1 VEVTTMNRSTKTLPI
16 ALALAAA
23 PLLGGCNGA
32 LVGNLVVLMVTVGI
46 FYGTLS
52 LGRTGI
58 SRTGSGATR
67 SSAESSST
75 QHPRS

>member
-1 VEVTTMNRSTKTLPI
+1 MNRSTKTLPI

-52 LGRTGI
+52 LGRTGAA
-58 SRTGSGATR
+58 RTGSSATR
-67 SSAESSST
+67 SAESSST
-75 QHPRS
+75 QHPGA

>member
-1 VEVTTMNRSTKTLPI
+1 MNRSTKTLPI

-52 LGRTGI
+52 LGRTGARAD
-58 SRTGSGATR
+58 SSATR
-67 SSAESSST
+67 SAESSST
-75 QHPRS
+75 QHPRA

>member
-1 VEVTTMNRSTKTLPI
+1 MNPSTKTLPI
-16 ALALAAA
+16 ALALASV

-58 SRTGSGATR
+58 SRNGSGATR